1 MLKTLYRYI
10 VFGVVF
16 LILDSIYLKLIS
28 KHFNNLIFNIQSSN
42 IYINK
47 SAAVLC
53 YIILTSGVYYFS
65 IIKKTT
71 YFETFLLGI
80 LIYGVY
86 ETTNMSILKK
96 WTWETV
102 LLDTIWGGIVCFLS
116 VFCYYNIIKLFNN

>member
-1 MLKTLYRYI
+1 MFKKIYRYI
-10 VFGVVF
+10 LFAVIF
-16 LILDSIYLKLIS
+16 LVLDSIYLKLIT
-28 KHFNNLIFNIQSSN
+28 KHFNKLIFNIQLSN

-47 SAAVLC
+47 IAVVLC
-53 YIILTSGVYYFS
+53 YIILTGGVYYFS
-65 IIKKTT
+65 IIKKLT

-102 LLDTIWGGIVCFLS
+102 IIDTIWGGIVCFLS
-116 VFCYYNIIKLFNN
+116 VFCYYYIIKLLNM